1 MHSEKGKVT
10 LDEVLHE
17 WAMHD
22 LGHIRQIAEL
32 VRARLQPGAGPLG
45 TYYNLH
51 P

>member
-1 MHSEKGKVT
+1 M
-10 LDEVLHE
+10 LHE

-45 TYYNLH
+45 RDYKLR